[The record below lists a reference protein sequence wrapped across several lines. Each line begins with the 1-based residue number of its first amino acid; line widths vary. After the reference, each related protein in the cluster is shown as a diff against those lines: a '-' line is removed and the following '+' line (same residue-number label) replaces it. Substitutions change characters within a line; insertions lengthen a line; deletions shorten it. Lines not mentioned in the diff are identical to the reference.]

1 MRMEQLWDWVRFIGR
16 RSVYLV
22 IVLLGVSSV
31 TFSVTHLLGNP
42 VYLMVGMQADQEMID
57 NMMHQMGLDRPIWEQ
72 YLSYLGNV
80 ASGDLGI
87 SRHTYN
93 PVAADIGRRLP
104 ATLELS
110 TAALLIGILWAVP
123 MGLLGAMRQ
132 GGIADRV
139 GSFTAQSGVAIPNFW
154 LGLILIYLL
163 FFKFQLV
170 PAPLGRIDIGM
181 QPPPT
186 RTGLYLVDAILAGE
200 FEKIGSI
207 VGHLILPA
215 VTLAFTASP
224 PIFRLTRDTVAK
236 ILNSDY
242 IRAAHSYGFSEFTIN
257 FRHALKNA
265 LLPVTM
271 MIAMT
276 YGYLMGGTVL
286 VETVF
291 AWPGLG
297 LYAVDAMNHS
307 DYEPIVGVVL
317 LSALIYV
324 VIYFFTD
331 ILHFAIDPR
340 LRGE

>member
-1 MRMEQLWDWVRFIGR
+1 
-16 RSVYLV
+16 
-22 IVLLGVSSV
+22 
-31 TFSVTHLLGNP
+31 VTHLLGNP
-42 VYLMVGMQADQEMID
+42 VYLLVGVQADQEMID
-57 NMMHQMGLDRPIWEQ
+57 NMMHQMGLDRPIWQQ
-72 YLSYLGNV
+72 YLSYLGNI
-80 ASGDLGI
+80 ASGDLGM
-87 SRHTYN
+87 SRHTFN

-104 ATLELS
+104 ATFELS
-110 TAALLIGILWAVP
+110 TAALLLGILWSVP
-123 MGLLGAMRQ
+123 MGLMAAMRQ
-132 GGIADRV
+132 GGVADRV
-139 GSFTAQSGVAIPNFW
+139 GSFMAQSGVAIPNFW

-163 FFKFQLV
+163 FFKFELV

-186 RTGLYLVDAILAGE
+186 RTGMYLVDAILAGQ

-215 VTLAFTASP
+215 VTLAFTSSP
-224 PIFRLTRDTVAK
+224 PIFRLTRDTVVK

-242 IRAAHSYGFSEFTIN
+242 IRAARSYGFSEFTIN

-265 LLPVTM
+265 LLPVTT

-324 VIYFFTD
+324 VIYFMAD